1 MALWGNKDTK
11 SVTGTITTV
20 QNDTAIVG
28 AGTAFTT
35 ELKVGQTLVID
46 TVPYTIASIQSDTA
60 LELQVAYAAVGAALL
75 VVTANESPAYVAH
88 ADKSVVFGVDTT
100 EAGVTDGVVHS
111 GWVQVTVGTGGRAGR
126 TTYETLV
133 ATGSIQADAENVAF
147 PNT

>member
-88 ADKSVVFGVDTT
+88 ALLTALFTLAGFKLRLEQAVGQVVL
-100 EAGVTDGVVHS
+100 HMKRL
-111 GWVQVTVGTGGRAGR
+111 WP
-126 TTYETLV
+126 LV
-133 ATGSIQADAENVAF
+133 RSRPMQKM
-147 PNT
+147 

>member
-20 QNDTAIVG
+20 QTDATIAG
-28 AGTAFTT
+28 DGTAFTT
-35 ELKVGQTLVID
+35 ELKVGQTLVIA

-60 LELQVAYAAVGAALL
+60 LELQVPYAAAGGSAIT
-75 VVTANESPAYVAH
+75 VTANESPAYVAH

-111 GWVQVTVGTGGRAGR
+111 GWVQVTVGTGGRSGR

-133 ATGSIQADAENVAF
+133 ATSSIQADAEDTVF
-147 PNT
+147 PDA

>member
-20 QNDTAIVG
+20 QTDATIAG
-28 AGTAFTT
+28 DGTAFTT
-35 ELKVGQTLVID
+35 ELKVGQTLVIA
-46 TVPYTIASIQSDTA
+46 TVPYTIA
-60 LELQVAYAAVGAALL
+60 
-75 VVTANESPAYVAH
+75 SPAYVAH

-111 GWVQVTVGTGGRAGR
+111 GWVQVTVGTGGRSGR

-133 ATGSIQADAENVAF
+133 ATSSIQADAEDTVF
-147 PNT
+147 PDA